1 MLEAF
6 STPQNRNRTVVLL
19 AVCVLLALAALVV
32 GIADNPPGILLAFLA
47 AAALA
52 SAFAHPWRS
61 SKSFR
66 RLMYASGAGFLVF
79 TVLHNVFYAMTIVP
93 DLPRSAEVVFSGMG
107 VACFLIAILLCPPF
121 FVVGAVGA
129 VVTALR
135 TAADS

>member
-6 STPQNRNRTVVLL
+6 STPQNRNRTLVLL
-19 AVCVLLALAALVV
+19 AVCALLALAALVV

-52 SAFAHPWRS
+52 TAFAHPWRS

-79 TVLHNVFYAMTIVP
+79 TVLHNVFYAITTVP
-93 DLPRSAEVVFSGMG
+93 DLPRSAELVFTGAS
-107 VACFLIAILLCPPF
+107 VASFLIAILLCPPF